1 MYISQFFLVLFWVM
15 EKHLGLKN
23 LLVLLVLL
31 LSISISESSSQ
42 ANILSRIR
50 NLLNYPNVLSN
61 WNNDTDFCNTE
72 PSSSVTVIC
81 YEGNITQLH
90 IIGSLGASQLHNF
103 SIDSFVTTLVELPS
117 LKVLRLVSLGLYGPL
132 PSKISRLSSLEILDL
147 SSNFFHSNIPREISS
162 LTSLQSLILDGN
174 KFTGR
179 LPNGLGS
186 LVVLAVLSVKNNSLE
201 GRLPDMLGS
210 LHSLRVLSLS
220 RNNFTGDVPD
230 LSGVKNLQVLDLE
243 DNALGPKFPQVS
255 SKIQSIVLRN
265 NKFTAGI
272 PEKVQSYHQL
282 EHMDISSNRF
292 MGPFPPSLL
301 SLPSITYLNVAG
313 NKLTGMLF
321 EDNQCNAGLDF
332 VDLSTNLLSGRL
344 PSCLLTGPKHRIVRY
359 SNNCLATGDRTQ
371 HPFSFCRNEALAVGI
386 LPHHHKHI
394 PGSKLVLALIICGSI
409 IGGVVL
415 VCGTI
420 IVVRKFLA
428 KIATPRK
435 TTRSIVENAAST
447 YTSKLFTDASK
458 IPLFFPS

>member
-1 MYISQFFLVLFWVM
+1 M

-90 IIGSLGASQLHNF
+90 IIGSLGASQLQNF

-210 LHSLRVLSLS
+210 LHNLRVLSLS

-344 PSCLLTGPKHRIVRY
+344 PSGLLTGPKHRIVRY